1 MMRKR
6 TKILALA
13 ATVLLVTVALLA
25 AGCGGGAK
33 EQPGDKSG
41 ADAQKDW
48 PKGVIWS
55 GSALGGAHYMFGSAL
70 AQVVQKHMNVPMQVE
85 ASGGPWQSMD
95 LINKGQADF
104 GPAPGASAWEAY
116 NGEGKAKGAKYDNLR
131 AVMPMFPQYMQ
142 WWTTPDSGLKSFR
155 DLEGKRVDMSGPGSF
170 LNDYGRKLFDFFDVK
185 PAQITNLANFEDA
198 NQRFID
204 GQLDAVGA
212 WSGIPAPPAQ
222 EMCTTRGAKVF
233 GVPKE
238 DGEKFIKEYHVQL
251 GVIPAGTYKGQTED
265 IETLADWTFVVT
277 HKDISE
283 DFIYNL
289 VKTAFEKNP
298 ELVAAYKASVDSKA
312 ENAKYT
318 TIPMHPGAVKYYR
331 EIGIE
336 LPEVAIPPEMK

>member
-1 MMRKR
+1 MVRKR
-6 TKILALA
+6 TKTLALA

-116 NGEGKAKGAKYDNLR
+116 NGEGKAEGVKYENLR
-131 AVMPMFPQYMQ
+131 AVMPMFPQYAQ
-142 WWTTPDSGLKSFR
+142 WWTTNDSIKSIR
-155 DLEGKRVDMSGPGSF
+155 DLQGKRVDMSGPGSF
-170 LNDYGRKLFDFFDVK
+170 LNDYGRKLFDFLGIK
-185 PAQITNLANFEDA
+185 PAKITNLANFEDA
-198 NQRFID
+198 NQMFLD

-222 EMCTTRGAKVF
+222 EMATTHEARIF
-233 GVPKE
+233 GVLKE
-238 DGEKFIKEYHVQL
+238 DAEKFIAKYPL
-251 GVIPAGTYKGQTED
+251 SIGVIPAGTYKGQTED
-265 IETLADWTFVVT
+265 ISTLVDWTFVVT
-277 HKDISE
+277 NKNLSE

-289 VKTAFEKNP
+289 VKTAFENNP
-298 ELVAAYKASVDSKA
+298 ELVAVIKAATDCKA
-312 ENAKYT
+312 ENAT
-318 TIPMHPGAVKYYR
+318 HVTIPMHPGAVKYYQ

-336 LPEVAIPPEMK
+336 LPEAAIPPEMK